1 MTSLQPLNWKTVNEF
16 LLTSNQIPSFLS
28 PEELCT
34 LSRVSKIHQEI
45 CGQSK
50 FWIHTVKI
58 LPSTH
63 SFLSN
68 KELCVLS
75 RVSKTHN
82 KICNQSLYW
91 KQIKTKTS
99 FKHHSIQYSEEQCL
113 LSCVSKENHDFS
125 NQMQC
130 WRKTKVEKS
139 LSDISLKAKYL
150 QHKSFNYRITEAFEK
165 ELTPNLDYIK
175 SNRKF
180 QISLL
185 ATTIIFFHIISL
197 ISFTEFLKT
206 LSKISPEND
215 QNIVRH
221 FSKNNTLAFIFSIQ
235 RGVSRTIPII
245 VGSLGLI
252 TVGAGIYKSSKIA
265 IAILLRIAKK
275 RMLENKVL
283 TLIEITAGTGMV
295 TFTGVNAIPAIA
307 ISTTAVGI
315 AKIADKSIITKRGSR
330 ALLTVVK
337 KTATLISSI
346 FKCCVRR

>member
-1 MTSLQPLNWKTVNEF
+1 MTSLQPLDWKNVNEF
-16 LLTSNQIPSFLS
+16 LLTSNQVPSFLS

-34 LSRVSKIHQEI
+34 LSRVSKIHHEI
-45 CGQSK
+45 CSQQK
-50 FWIHTVKI
+50 FWSHTVKVY
-58 LPSTH
+58 PPTH
-63 SFLSN
+63 SFLSH
-68 KELCVLS
+68 KELCLLS

-82 KICNQSLYW
+82 KICSQSLYW

-99 FKHHSIQYSEEQCL
+99 IKHHSIQYSEEQCL
-113 LSCVSKENHDFS
+113 LSCVSKEYHDIS
-125 NQMQC
+125 NQLQC
-130 WRKTKVEKS
+130 WKKSKVENS
-139 LSDISLKAKYL
+139 LSDVSLKSKYL
-150 QHKSFNYRITEAFEK
+150 KRKSLNYRITKAFDK
-165 ELTPNLDYIK
+165 EFDVNLDYIK
-175 SNRKF
+175 TNRKF

-197 ISFTEFLKT
+197 ISFTEFLKN

-215 QNIVRH
+215 QNIVGH
-221 FSKNNTLAFIFSIQ
+221 FSKNNILAFISSIL
-235 RGVSRTIPII
+235 RGASRTMPII

-252 TVGAGIYKSSKIA
+252 TVGRGIYQSSKIA
-265 IAILLRIAKK
+265 FPILLKVAKK
-275 RMLENKVL
+275 RMLEDKVL
-283 TLIEITAGTGMV
+283 TLTEITAGTAMV
-295 TFTGVNAIPAIA
+295 AYIGVNAIPAVA